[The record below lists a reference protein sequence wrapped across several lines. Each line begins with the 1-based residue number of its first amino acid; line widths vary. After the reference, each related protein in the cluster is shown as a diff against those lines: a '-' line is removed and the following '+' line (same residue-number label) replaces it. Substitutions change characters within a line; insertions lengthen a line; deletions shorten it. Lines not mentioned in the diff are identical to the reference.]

1 MSGVQ
6 VEIAGKTFELVKSG
20 REQAEQVVSLGKWM
34 NQYGL
39 PALEGMMN
47 EEGEI
52 VFSGGLDLLQE
63 IIGSLTA
70 DALIDLYIVVLGC
83 SKKFADENFDI
94 AVLIDAIVE
103 VYEAQ
108 PSLGRVLSRF
118 FSQTTSIENSE
129 EPSTTSEEATD
140 GPTN

>member
-1 MSGVQ
+1 MSSTVT
-6 VEIAGKTFELVKSG
+6 VADRTFELVQSG

-52 VFSGGLDLLQE
+52 VFEGGLDLLQE
-63 IIGSLTA
+63 IISGLTA

-83 SKKFADENFDI
+83 SKKFANEHFDI
-94 AVLIDAIVE
+94 AVLIDAIVA

-108 PSLGRVLSRF
+108 PSLGKVLSRF
-118 FSQTTSIENSE
+118 FSQTTSVESSDE
-129 EPSTTSEEATD
+129 SSTTSEEVTD
-140 GPTN
+140 GPTT

>member
-1 MSGVQ
+1 MSTTIEV
-6 VEIAGKTFELVKSG
+6 ADRTFELVKSG

-52 VFSGGLDLLQE
+52 VFAGGLDLLQE
-63 IIGSLTA
+63 IIGGLTA

-83 SKKFADENFDI
+83 SKKFANEHFDI
-94 AVLIDAIVE
+94 ATLIDAIVE

-118 FSQTTSIENSE
+118 FSQTTSIEDSD
-129 EPSTTSEEATD
+129 EPSTTSEDTTD
-140 GPTN
+140 GPTT

>member
-1 MSGVQ
+1 MSSTITV
-6 VEIAGKTFELVKSG
+6 ADRTFELVKSG

-52 VFSGGLDLLQE
+52 EFSGGLDLLQE
-63 IIGSLTA
+63 IVGSLTA
-70 DALIDLYIVVLGC
+70 DALIDLYVVVLGC
-83 SKKFADENFDI
+83 SKKFANENFDI
-94 AVLIDAIVE
+94 AVLIDAVVE

-108 PSLGRVLSRF
+108 PSIGKVLSRF
-118 FSQTTSIENSE
+118 FSQTTSVVSSDESSTISE
-129 EPSTTSEEATD
+129 EVTD
-140 GPTN
+140 GPTT

>member
-1 MSGVQ
+1 MSSTIT
-6 VEIAGKTFELVKSG
+6 VEDKTFELVKSG

-47 EEGEI
+47 EEGE
-52 VFSGGLDLLQE
+52 VEFAGGLDLLQE

-83 SKKFADENFDI
+83 SKKFADKNFDI
-94 AVLIDAIVE
+94 AVLIDAVVE

-108 PSLGRVLSRF
+108 PSIGKVLSRF
-118 FSQTTSIENSE
+118 FSQTTSVESSD
-129 EPSTTSEEATD
+129 EPSTTSEEVTD
-140 GPTN
+140 GPTT

>member
-1 MSGVQ
+1 MSSTVT
-6 VEIAGKTFELVKSG
+6 VADRTFELVKSG

-47 EEGEI
+47 EEGE
-52 VFSGGLDLLQE
+52 VEFSGGLDLLQE
-63 IIGSLTA
+63 IIEGLTA
-70 DALIDLYIVVLGC
+70 DALIDLYIVVFGC
-83 SKKFADENFDI
+83 SKKFADEHFDI

-108 PSLGRVLSRF
+108 PSLGKVLSRF
-118 FSQTTSIENSE
+118 FSQTTSVENSDE
-129 EPSTTSEEATD
+129 SSTTSEEVTD
-140 GPTN
+140 GPTNE

>member
-1 MSGVQ
+1 MSS
-6 VEIAGKTFELVKSG
+6 EITVADSTFELVKSG

-47 EEGEI
+47 EEGE
-52 VFSGGLDLLQE
+52 VEFAGGLDLLQD
-63 IIGSLTA
+63 IIKGLTA

-83 SKKFADENFDI
+83 SKKFANEHFDI
-94 AVLIDAIVE
+94 ATLIDAIVE

-118 FSQTTSIENSE
+118 FSQTTSVESSDE
-129 EPSTTSEEATD
+129 SSTTSEEVTD
-140 GPTN
+140 GPTI

>member
-1 MSGVQ
+1 MSTTIEVADR
-6 VEIAGKTFELVKSG
+6 IFELVKSG

-52 VFSGGLDLLQE
+52 IFEGGLDLLQE
-63 IIGSLTA
+63 IIGGLTA

-83 SKKFADENFDI
+83 SKKFADEHFDI
-94 AVLIDAIVE
+94 ATLIDAIVE

-118 FSQTTSIENSE
+118 FSQTTSIEDSDE
-129 EPSTTSEEATD
+129 SSTTSEDTTD
-140 GPTN
+140 GPTT

>member
-1 MSGVQ
+1 MSSTITV
-6 VEIAGKTFELVKSG
+6 ADRTFELVKSG

-52 VFSGGLDLLQE
+52 EFSGGLDLLQE
-63 IIGSLTA
+63 IIGGLTA

-83 SKKFADENFDI
+83 PKKFADTNFDI
-94 AVLIDAIVE
+94 AILIDAMVE
-103 VYEAQ
+103 VYESQ
-108 PSLGRVLSRF
+108 PSIGKVLSRF
-118 FSQTTSIENSE
+118 FSQTTSVESLD
-129 EPSTTSEEATD
+129 EPSMTSEETTD
-140 GPTN
+140 GPTT

>member
-1 MSGVQ
+1 MSTTIEV
-6 VEIAGKTFELVKSG
+6 ADRTFELVKSG

-52 VFSGGLDLLQE
+52 VFAGGLDLLQE
-63 IIGSLTA
+63 IIGGLTA

-83 SKKFADENFDI
+83 SKKFANEHFDI
-94 AVLIDAIVE
+94 ATLIDAIVE

-118 FSQTTSIENSE
+118 FSQTTSIEDSDE
-129 EPSTTSEEATD
+129 SSTTSEDTTD
-140 GPTN
+140 GPTT

>member
-1 MSGVQ
+1 MSSITVDGS
-6 VEIAGKTFELVKSG
+6 TFELVKSG

-47 EEGEI
+47 EEGE
-52 VFSGGLDLLQE
+52 VEFSGGLDLLQE

-83 SKKFADENFDI
+83 SKKFANENFDI
-94 AVLIDAIVE
+94 ATLVDAVVE

-108 PSLGRVLSRF
+108 PSIGKVLSRF
-118 FSQTTSIENSE
+118 FSQTTSVESSDE
-129 EPSTTSEEATD
+129 SSTTSEEVTD
-140 GPTN
+140 GPTT

>member
-1 MSGVQ
+1 MSTQIEV
-6 VEIAGKTFELVKSG
+6 AGKTFELVKTG

-47 EEGEI
+47 EDGEV
-52 VFSGGLDLLQE
+52 VFEGGLDLLQE
-63 IIGSLTA
+63 VIESLTA
-70 DALIDLYIVVLGC
+70 DALIDLFVVILGC
-83 SKKFADENFDI
+83 TKKFADENFDI
-94 AVLIDAIVE
+94 AVLIDAVIE

-108 PSLGRVLSRF
+108 PSIGKVLSRF
-118 FSQTTSIENSE
+118 FSQTTSAENSD
-129 EPSTTSEEATD
+129 EPSTTSEESTD